1 MVHSICIYVRLFVF
15 ISLFLFSFLI
25 YATACWLPK
34 PVLFKRSQ
42 LDWIYSWMENLELL
56 LDLLLVFFAFLFIR
70 VYFFF
75 LNIFPIEVNVLV
87 KPCEMVTWPHV
98 CYDVILKVNLL
109 LNLVMNCTLIVMA
122 ENLKSGRYRSS
133 IQSSDAFF
141 FCLFLFFKGKPWRDF
156 YAAHWIFSLN

>member
-1 MVHSICIYVRLFVF
+1 
-15 ISLFLFSFLI
+15 
-25 YATACWLPK
+25 
-34 PVLFKRSQ
+34 
-42 LDWIYSWMENLELL
+42 MENLELL

-70 VYFFF
+70 VFFNFFF

-141 FCLFLFFKGKPWRDF
+141 FVSIFQGKTMTRLLRRSLDF
-156 YAAHWIFSLN
+156 